1 MATKG
6 NTLIT
11 GASKAAKNLEESNKV
26 YAVKCPDYEQVEGR
40 LTELLQMMGGIERF
54 VAPEE
59 KIALKVNL
67 LLAAEPEK
75 AITTHPAI
83 VAAVGRMAKDRGASP
98 FIIDSPTGGYEYNE
112 STMKR
117 VYRTSKMADAA
128 REARIELN
136 FDTTHQAVSF
146 PAGVLTKHFDII
158 TPLVEADGVLNLC
171 KLKTHTYMGMT
182 GAIKNNFGAIPGRAK
197 PGYHAKLH
205 DPARFAGMLLDLAA
219 CVAPRLSI
227 MDAVVGMEGDGPNA
241 GAPRRIGLLLASEN
255 PLALDVVASEIIGLP
270 LENNPVLAE
279 AKKRGD
285 YPTQIEEVDL
295 VGTDVANLRITDYA
309 LPTTLAGGGGL
320 ANLSW
325 WQKVAAPLFRDGLTV
340 RPRIVEGKCIAC
352 GACRDICPMHVIT
365 IKSNGRHRY
374 AQIDDKGCIRCY
386 CCHETCPQDA
396 IELHQ
401 GLLYRIINA

>member
-1 MATKG
+1 MATKE

-11 GASKAAKNLEESNKV
+11 GASKAKNLEKSNKV
-26 YAVKCPDYEQVEGR
+26 YAVKCPGYEQAEDK
-40 LTELLQMMGGIERF
+40 LAELLHMMGRIDQFAASG
-54 VAPEE
+54 E

-83 VAAVGRMAKDRGASP
+83 VAAVGRMAKAQGAKP
-98 FIIDSPTGGYEYNE
+98 FIIDSPTGGYQYNE
-112 STMKR
+112 DTMRR
-117 VYRTSKMADAA
+117 VYRISKMTDAA
-128 REARIELN
+128 REAGIELN
-136 FDTTHQAVSF
+136 FDTTYQAVSF
-146 PAGVLTKHFDII
+146 PDGELTKHFDII

-182 GAIKNNFGAIPGRAK
+182 GAIKNNFGAVPGRAK

-205 DPARFAGMLLDLAA
+205 DSARFAGMLLDLAA

-241 GAPRRIGLLLASEN
+241 GTPRRIGLLLASEN
-255 PLALDVVASEIIGLP
+255 PLTLDVVASEIIGLP

-279 AKKRGD
+279 AKKRGN

-295 VGTDVANLRITDYA
+295 VGIDVTDLRIPDYA
-309 LPTTLAGGGGL
+309 LPTTLSTGGGL

-325 WQKVAAPLFRDGLTV
+325 WQKAAAPLFRAGLTV
-340 RPRIVEGKCIAC
+340 KPRVIEDRCIAC
-352 GACRDICPMHVIT
+352 GACRDICPMHTIT
-365 IKSNGRHRY
+365 IKSNGHHRY

-401 GLLYRIINA
+401 GLLYRVINT